1 MSESEKVR
9 SGILQR
15 VHQNEIAGYTEYFNK
30 IRESIKLNP
39 TLMFYDLDKTNFG
52 TFILES
58 LFSLLFV
65 CLTRGLKYFINS
77 AEEIN
82 KKPSMTF

>member
-30 IRESIKLNP
+30 IREYIKLNP
-39 TLMFYDLDKTNFG
+39 TLMFYDLDKTNFD
-52 TFILES
+52 TSFWNHFLACFLS
-58 LFSLLFV
+58 V
-65 CLTRGLKYFINS
+65 
-77 AEEIN
+77 
-82 KKPSMTF
+82 